1 MPASLT
7 GRPGNQRFNAC
18 SPRNSENDGVSQL
31 TISEVARQVGLK
43 PSAIRYYEHLGILPR
58 ADRVSGQRRYDR
70 TVLYRLA
77 VVQRARQA
85 GFTLDE
91 IKALFFGFAEGT
103 RADARWRRLADRK
116 LTELNALAE
125 QIATMQAMLERLKAN
140 CRCKTLE
147 MCGKTILE
155 KGLSD
160 VRRPPL
166 PVNPAA
172 H

>member
-1 MPASLT
+1 M
-7 GRPGNQRFNAC
+7 
-18 SPRNSENDGVSQL
+18 SQL

-43 PSAIRYYEHLGILPR
+43 PSAIRYYERLGILPR
-58 ADRVSGQRRYDR
+58 ADRCSGQRRYDR

-91 IKALFFGFAEGT
+91 IKALFVGFAEGT

-116 LTELNALAE
+116 LIELNALTKR
-125 QIATMQAMLERLKAN
+125 IATMQALLERLKAN
-140 CRCKTLE
+140 CHCKTLE
-147 MCGKTILE
+147 ICGKTILE
-155 KGLSD
+155 KGVSN
-160 VRRPPL
+160 VPRPPL
-166 PVNPAA
+166 PVIPASR

>member
-1 MPASLT
+1 MFGACST
-7 GRPGNQRFNAC
+7 RESENAC
-18 SPRNSENDGVSQL
+18 VSQL

-58 ADRVSGQRRYDR
+58 AARVSGQRRYDR

-85 GFTLDE
+85 GFALDE
-91 IKALFFGFAEGT
+91 IKALFGGFAEST

-116 LTELNALAE
+116 LTELSALAE
-125 QIATMQAMLERLKAN
+125 RIAIMQALLERLSAN
-140 CRCKTLE
+140 CHCKTLE
-147 MCGKTILE
+147 ICGKKILE
-155 KGLSD
+155 KGFSD

-166 PVNPAA
+166 PVIPASR

>member
-1 MPASLT
+1 VP
-7 GRPGNQRFNAC
+7 
-18 SPRNSENDGVSQL
+18 QL

-43 PSAIRYYEHLGILPR
+43 PSAIRYYEHLGILPA

-91 IKALFFGFAEGT
+91 IKVLFVGFAEGT

-116 LTELNALAE
+116 LTELHALAGR
-125 QIATMQAMLERLKAN
+125 IATMQALLERLKAN
-140 CRCKTLE
+140 CQCKTLE
-147 MCGKTILE
+147 ICGKTILE
-155 KGLSD
+155 RGLSN
-160 VRRPPL
+160 VQRPPL
-166 PVNPAA
+166 PVIPTSRHRANTSPLT
-172 H
+172 

>member
-1 MPASLT
+1 
-7 GRPGNQRFNAC
+7 
-18 SPRNSENDGVSQL
+18 VSQL

-70 TVLYRLA
+70 TALYRLA

-91 IKALFFGFAEGT
+91 IKALFVGFAAGT
-103 RADARWRRLADRK
+103 RAEARWRRLADRK

-125 QIATMQAMLERLKAN
+125 RIAAMQALLERLRSN
-140 CRCKTLE
+140 CHCKTLE
-147 MCGKTILE
+147 ICGKTILE
-155 KGLSD
+155 KGVSD
-160 VRRPPL
+160 VQRPPL
-166 PVNPAA
+166 PVSPARR